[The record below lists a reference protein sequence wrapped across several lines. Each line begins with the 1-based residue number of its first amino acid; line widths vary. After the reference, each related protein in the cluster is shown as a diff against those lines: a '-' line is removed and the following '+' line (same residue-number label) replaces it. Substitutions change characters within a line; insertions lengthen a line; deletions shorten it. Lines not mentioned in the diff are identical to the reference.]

1 MFVYGCISEVCN
13 APSIPNGRV
22 LNALTV
28 YKSGVWARITCDP
41 GYKLV
46 NSNTQCQSD
55 RTWNPTPECVY
66 ISCQMP
72 GSNQVITYIVTSNGN
87 QQLWTNQPLGTVV
100 RPNCL
105 QTGYAPSP
113 STDRT
118 CLENGNWS
126 GTNPTCILITCNS
139 LPNIKNG
146 HFSRSG
152 VQLPFSFNHEITLA
166 CETGYYSSINSTN
179 GKIICVATDTW
190 SGDPKCLR
198 ITCEPAEGF
207 YKGSYNDSQQRYEY
221 GSVIVPSCEIGY
233 YISNKVEKRVCENRN
248 KWSGENPI
256 CAMVQ
261 CDQPS
266 VINGYLNNNH
276 VNYFYK
282 TRIIIKCKSG
292 YEIKDGSYTRT
303 CQADGTWGTQ
313 ALQCVRIQCNDT
325 SDVKHESILQYPEL
339 AFGETGHASYN
350 STYFYMNSGSAEL
363 SCSTSRKL
371 SWTTHPVFGIFNKG

>member
-1 MFVYGCISEVCN
+1 MFVNGFISEVCN
-13 APSIPNGRV
+13 APSISNGRV

-28 YKSGVWARITCDP
+28 YKPGFSVIITCDP

-72 GSNQVITYIVTSNGN
+72 VNNHIAYIVTSNGN
-87 QQLWTNQPLGTVV
+87 QQWPNQPLGTVI
-100 RPNCL
+100 RPYCS
-105 QTGYAPSP
+105 QTGHAPSP

-126 GTNPTCILITCNS
+126 GTDPTCIVITCNS

-146 HFSRSG
+146 HFSSSG

-166 CETGYYSSINSTN
+166 CETGYYSSISSKN
-179 GKIICVATDTW
+179 GKIQCVAIDTW
-190 SGDPKCLR
+190 SGHPKCLR
-198 ITCEPAEGF
+198 ITCEPAEWF
-207 YKGSYNDSQQRYEY
+207 FKGRYNGSQHSYDY

-233 YISNKVEKRVCENRN
+233 YISNNITYRKCEQLN
-248 KWSGENPI
+248 KWSRETPECDI
-256 CAMVQ
+256 VQ
-261 CDQPS
+261 CEKPYVSNGSIILYPRQFNYNT
-266 VINGYLNNNH
+266 VINIQCYN
-276 VNYFYK
+276 
-282 TRIIIKCKSG
+282 G
-292 YEIKDGSYTRT
+292 YEIRDGSYIRT
-303 CQADGTWGTQ
+303 CQADGSWGTQ
-313 ALQCVRIQCNDT
+313 ALKCVRIQCNDT